1 MNWRFC
7 MFSALLLVLPSTSL
21 WALEP
26 VDSVAR
32 DFKPL
37 AGVVIM
43 ATGGEYLIDPDVT
56 KGVREG
62 DLFAVVKPGERIVHP
77 TTGQVLGSLDLVK
90 GYLQVNRV
98 RSGYS
103 YARLLDKGEG
113 IERGDSIQRF
123 EHLDARFWDYAGG
136 GEALYESL
144 RLALP
149 ALRWLPYGEAQSG
162 RPASPKADPA
172 GSAALVF
179 VHLQGRLEVRDSQMT
194 LLRSYPLSATTQTLP
209 QPVPAKP
216 APVVPAPAAPAATTP
231 AGIVIAP
238 APVAAKSPSEPA
250 AAGIVPLAQGL
261 QEDIWHGPQM
271 LGEPVGMAVMDFDR
285 DGQMETAIA
294 FADRI
299 EIHRLLGRQW
309 QSVARVDLG
318 SRLKALALA
327 AIDLTGD
334 GSPELYLSAADG
346 EQLASVVV
354 EFTGTDFQIVSRN
367 LPWLMRVVDLPGRG
381 PVLLGQELMTGK
393 VAFGEEVFLLQRQG
407 AKLVRG
413 AGAGVPKNT
422 NLYGFLPLPQVDGR
436 TVFARLTADS
446 SLQVVTGEGEV
457 LWRGAERVGGSEG
470 FVERIDPEVVKEQMV
485 KRLYLDAAIKPG
497 RAGEILVPVNEGST
511 LLGNYRSFDKSYL
524 KALRWD
530 GRALEEQWH
539 TKPQGGYLSDF
550 TLADVDNDGTEE
562 LVMTVLFTHA
572 GFVSKA
578 RSNLVVYELP

>member
-1 MNWRFC
+1 MNWRFYLL
-7 MFSALLLVLPSTSL
+7 SALLLVLPSTSL

-136 GEALYESL
+136 GVALYESL

-162 RPASPKADPA
+162 RPASPKADPK
-172 GSAALVF
+172 GSVALVF
-179 VHLQGRLEVRDSQMT
+179 VHLQGQLEVRDGQMT
-194 LLRSYPLSATTQTLP
+194 LLRSYPVTPGAQTAP
-209 QPVPAKP
+209 QPLASQPI
-216 APVVPAPAAPAATTP
+216 PAAGPMVAPGATP
-231 AGIVIAP
+231 AGIV
-238 APVAAKSPSEPA
+238 KTPA
-250 AAGIVPLAQGL
+250 AVEAKAAVEPSAGGIVQMEKGV
-261 QEDIWHGPQM
+261 QEDIWHGPQI
-271 LGEPVGMAVMDFDR
+271 LGEPVGLAVKDFDR
-285 DGQMETAIA
+285 DGKQEAVIA
-294 FADRI
+294 FADRV
-299 EIHRLLGRQW
+299 EVYRLQGRQW
-309 QSVARVDLG
+309 QSVGRVDLG
-318 SRLKALALA
+318 SRLKALALD

-346 EQLASVVV
+346 DQLSSVIV
-354 EFTGTDFQIVSRN
+354 EFTGAGFQIVGRN

-381 PVLLGQELMTGK
+381 PVLLGQEMLGKK
-393 VAFGEEVFLLQRQG
+393 VAFGEEIFLLQREG
-407 AKLVRG
+407 AKLVR
-413 AGAGVPKNT
+413 AGSAGVPKNT
-422 NLYGFLPLPQVDGR
+422 NLYGFLPLPQADGR
-436 TVFARLTADS
+436 TVFARLAANS
-446 SLQVVTGEGEV
+446 RLQVVTGEGEV
-457 LWRGAERVGGSEG
+457 LWQGAETVGGSEA
-470 FVERIDPEVVKEQMV
+470 FVERIDPEVIKEQMV
-485 KRLYLDAAIKPG
+485 KRLYLDASIKPG

-511 LLGNYRSFDKSYL
+511 LLGNYRSFEKSQL

-530 GRALEEQWH
+530 GRALEEQWY

-550 TLADVDNDGTEE
+550 TLADVDNDGAQE

-572 GFVSKA
+572 GFMSKA

>member
-7 MFSALLLVLPSTSL
+7 LLSTLLLVLPSTSL

-43 ATGGEYLIDPDVT
+43 ATGGEYLIDADAA
-56 KGVREG
+56 KGAREG

-77 TTGQVLGSLDLVK
+77 TTGQVLGSLDQVK
-90 GYLQVNRV
+90 GYLQVSRV
-98 RSGYS
+98 RSGYA
-103 YARLLDKGEG
+103 YARPLGKGEG
-113 IERGDSIQRF
+113 IERGDRIQRF
-123 EHLDARFWDYAGG
+123 EQLEARFWDYAGG

-144 RLALP
+144 RQALP
-149 ALRWLPYGEAQSG
+149 GLQWLSYSAAQAG
-162 RPASPKADPA
+162 RPESPKPDP
-172 GSAALVF
+172 SAPGVLAF
-179 VHLQGRLEVRDSQMT
+179 VHLQGRLDVRDGQMA
-194 LLRSYPLSATTQTLP
+194 LMRSYPLTGSA
-209 QPVPAKP
+209 QPAVPVAAASPTAASPTAAVPA
-216 APVVPAPAAPAATTP
+216 AMP
-231 AGIVIAP
+231 AGIVKAP
-238 APVAAKSPSEPA
+238 APVAAKAAVDPSTG
-250 AAGIVPLAQGL
+250 GIVQVEKGDQA
-261 QEDIWHGPQM
+261 DIWHGPQM

-285 DGQMETAIA
+285 DGQKETAIA
-294 FADRI
+294 YEDRV
-299 EIHRLLGRQW
+299 EIYRLLGRQW

-354 EFTGTDFQIVSRN
+354 ELSGTSFQIVSRN
-367 LPWLMRVVDLPGRG
+367 HPWLMRVVDLPGKG
-381 PVLLGQELMTGK
+381 PVLLGQEMLAKK
-393 VAFGEEVFLLQRQG
+393 VAFGDELIQLQRQG

-422 NLYGFLPLPQVDGR
+422 NLYGFLPLPETDGR
-436 TVFARLTADS
+436 TVFVRLAANS

-457 LWRGAERVGGSEG
+457 LWQGAETVGGNEG
-470 FVERIDPEVVKEQMV
+470 FVERIDPEVFKEQMV

-511 LLGNYRSFDKSYL
+511 LLGNYRSFEKSQL

-550 TLADVDNDGTEE
+550 TLADVDNDGAQE

-572 GFVSKA
+572 GFMSKA